1 VVNVEGDVTDS
12 KDALL
17 APAPPLA
24 DRVAE
29 KAVGHFLPDAS
40 PETQRLAARALA
52 PWVEKLVRVLD
63 DAVRIPGT
71 NFGIGLDAVVGA
83 LLPGAGDFLTSLGS
97 LSLLFVAFRE
107 RVPTVVLLRMVVN
120 ILVDTIG
127 GLLPVVGDVFDLF
140 WRSNKMNL
148 ELLKKH
154 RDQPDRKATAAD
166 YAIVTA
172 GAGFSIAG
180 FVIPTVIF
188 FTLGAGAIVGITALI
203 SKLFH

>member
-1 VVNVEGDVTDS
+1 MNDPKE
-12 KDALL
+12 ALL
-17 APAPPLA
+17 APQVPVAE
-24 DRVAE
+24 RVAE

-40 PETQRLAARALA
+40 PETRQLATRALA

-63 DAVRIPGT
+63 DAIRIPGT
-71 NFGIGLDAVVGA
+71 NFGVGLDAVVGF
-83 LLPGAGDFLTSLGS
+83 LLPGAGDFLTSVGS

-107 RVPTVVLLRMVVN
+107 RVPTVVLLRMMVN
-120 ILVDTIG
+120 IVIDTIG
-127 GLLPVVGDVFDLF
+127 GLVPFVGDVFDLF

-154 RDQPDRKATAAD
+154 RDNPDRNPGVAD

-180 FVIPTVIF
+180 FVIPTVLF
-188 FTLGAGAIVGITALI
+188 FTLGAGAIVGISALLA
-203 SKLFH
+203 KLFGH